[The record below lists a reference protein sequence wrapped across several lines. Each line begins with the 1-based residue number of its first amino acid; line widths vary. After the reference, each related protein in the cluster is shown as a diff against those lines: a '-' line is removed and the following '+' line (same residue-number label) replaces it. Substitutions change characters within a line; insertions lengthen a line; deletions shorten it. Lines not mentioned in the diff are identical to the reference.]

1 MAVMRSEN
9 ATYRPALGYGMRV
22 RLMKR
27 DHHEYSQE
35 AAILRVLPNPSMKPE
50 NQWYDV
56 RFESGVYG
64 RFLERYLERIEAG
77 TKEMHKESGGQASVA
92 LTAF

>member
-1 MAVMRSEN
+1 MRSEN
-9 ATYRPALGYGMRV
+9 ATYRPSLSYGQRV

-35 AAILRVLPNPSMKPE
+35 AVILWALPNPSMRPE

-56 RFESGVYG
+56 RFENGVYG
-64 RFLERYLERIEAG
+64 RFLERYLERIEEG
-77 TKEMHKESGGQASVA
+77 TNEAHTESGGQASPA
-92 LTAF
+92 LAAF

>member
-1 MAVMRSEN
+1 MRTEN
-9 ATYRPALGYGMRV
+9 TTYLPAFGDGMRV
-22 RLMKR
+22 RLLKR

-77 TKEMHKESGGQASVA
+77 TKETHQESGGQTSAV